1 MVHVRQAVLDDV
13 ASHARE
19 EAPFE
24 CCGLLV
30 ASAGV
35 IVESVR
41 MRNLERSRTRYL
53 IDPAQHIET
62 NRRLRGTGRSVAG
75 AYHSHPK
82 SAPIPSPTD
91 QAQAFQDFVFLIV
104 GRSDRLPR
112 PFMVRA
118 WRLRSGNFAE
128 VPLVSVP

>member
-1 MVHVRQAVLDDV
+1 MVQVRQSVLDDV

-30 ASAGV
+30 ASEGV

-41 MRNLERSRTRYL
+41 IRNLERSRTRYL
-53 IDPAQHIET
+53 IDPAQQIET

-75 AYHSHPK
+75 AYHSHPD
-82 SAPIPSPTD
+82 SPAVPSPSD
-91 QAQAFQDFVFLIV
+91 LAEAHYSEFVYIIVSLADAQKPNVR
-104 GRSDRLPR
+104 GYRLEG
-112 PFMVRA
+112 
-118 WRLRSGNFAE
+118 GNFDPVAL
-128 VPLVSVP
+128 VPVP

>member
-1 MVHVRQAVLDDV
+1 MVQVRQAVLDDV

-30 ASAGV
+30 AAAGV

-75 AYHSHPK
+75 AYHSHPD
-82 SAPIPSPTD
+82 SPAIPSVSDLAEAHYPE
-91 QAQAFQDFVFLIV
+91 FLYIIV
-104 GRSDRLPR
+104 SLADARVPSVRGYRLEG
-112 PFMVRA
+112 
-118 WRLRSGNFAE
+118 GNFDPGAL
-128 VPLVSVP
+128 VPVP

>member
-41 MRNLERSRTRYL
+41 IRNLERSRTRYQ

-62 NRRLRGTGRSVAG
+62 NRRLRGTGRAVAG
-75 AYHSHPK
+75 AYHSHPA
-82 SAPIPSPTD
+82 SPAVPSPSD
-91 QAQAFQDFVFLIV
+91 LDEAHYSEFLYIIV
-104 GRSDRLPR
+104 SLAEAGAASVRGYRLEGGT
-112 PFMVRA
+112 FDAVA
-118 WRLRSGNFAE
+118 L
-128 VPLVSVP
+128 VPVP

>member
-1 MVHVRQAVLDDV
+1 MVQVRQPVLDDV
-13 ASHARE
+13 VSHARE

-35 IVESVR
+35 IVENVR

-75 AYHSHPK
+75 AYHSHPA
-82 SAPIPSPTD
+82 SPAVPSPSD
-91 QAQAFQDFVFLIV
+91 LAESHYPEFLYIIV
-104 GRSDRLPR
+104 SLDAGAPS
-112 PFMVRA
+112 VRA
-118 WRLRSGNFAE
+118 YRLKGGSFDAVAL
-128 VPLVSVP
+128 VPVP